1 MIKITLEDINRKSPY
16 EITLNNGDFDFT
28 TDSGTRYSVSFLED
42 VPLGGCDTYQFGFR
56 KREDSHS
63 GYDVH
68 VKDTL
73 IAIIEQFFTE
83 NKNVLLYIC
92 DTSDGRE
99 AKRNRLFVKWF
110 EDFATPDRFTM
121 ETAHAIVEEEG
132 FYAAIIVE
140 NSNPMLEAIVSDF
153 RQTAE
158 SLTGEK
164 P

>member
-16 EITLNNGDFDFT
+16 EVTLNNGDFDFT

-56 KREDSHS
+56 KREDTHS
-63 GYDVH
+63 GYDAH

-73 IAIIEQFFTE
+73 IAIIEQFFAE
-83 NKNVLLYIC
+83 NANVLLYIC

-99 AKRNRLFVKWF
+99 EKRNRLFVKWF
-110 EDFATPDRFTM
+110 EEFATPNRFTM
-121 ETAHAIVEEEG
+121 KTANATVEGQG

-140 NSNPMLEAIVSDF
+140 NTNPMLEAIVSNF
-153 RQTAE
+153 KQTAE

>member
-1 MIKITLEDINRKSPY
+1 MIKITLEDINQKSPY
-16 EITLNNGDFDFT
+16 EISLNNGDFDFT

-56 KREDSHS
+56 KREDTHS

-73 IAIIEQFFTE
+73 IAIIEQFFAE
-83 NKNVLLYIC
+83 NSNVLLYIC

-99 AKRNRLFVKWF
+99 AKRNRLFVRWF
-110 EDFATPDRFTM
+110 EEFATPDRFIM
-121 ETAHAIVEEEG
+121 ETANATVEGQG

-140 NSNPMLEAIVSDF
+140 RTNPLLEAIVCDF
-153 RQTAE
+153 KQTAE
-158 SLTGEK
+158 SLTDGK